1 MDRADGASF
10 ILDAPMVHERFSALS
25 SSAPSR
31 LALVGSGFRLSYGEL
46 ASVSNGV
53 AVALARLGAG
63 REARVALVFGRTPLA
78 IVAMLGA
85 LKAGAAYV
93 PLDPDA
99 PAERN
104 AAMIADAG
112 ASVLVCE
119 DGDRRADALAPGLPR
134 LRLDPA
140 SLPSAAEAPQVE
152 AHPDQLA
159 YVVFT
164 SGSTGRPKGV
174 GVAHGPLAMHA
185 REVGALYGANPD
197 DVVLHVISFSFDG
210 ATECWLAA
218 LAHGGRLVV
227 ADPKSLAPADLLALV
242 RREGVTIVGMTPAL
256 LMSLVE
262 AQDGEGGGPL
272 PVRSWTAGGEA
283 FALKDFARLRA
294 AFPSARIINGYGP
307 TEAVITP
314 TLFAAAPDAP
324 AARYASPAGEAGFVP
339 IGTPVGARAAHVLD
353 EDMNEVGV
361 GVAGELHLG
370 GYGLARGYLG
380 RPGETALRFV
390 PDPFGPRGARLYRT
404 GDRVRRREDGGLD
417 YLGRLDRQAKIRGFR
432 IEPGEVEA
440 QLVADPLC
448 REAAAVVA
456 RRAGAPQLVAY
467 VAPARTP
474 EAQALD
480 AATLASRLR
489 TRLEARLPDYMRPSL
504 IEVLPA
510 LPRLPNGKIDR
521 LALPEPAWPHTA
533 YEPPRTETERALAA
547 IWESLLDARPIGRAQ
562 SFLELGG
569 NSITAIKMT
578 AGIRRRFDA
587 TIGLEEVFATPT
599 LAELAAAIERAADAA
614 TALDDVDAL
623 LAQWEAWDMTQS
635 MRRERSDWEGIAR
648 RVAALPA
655 DRRAPFLQATQ
666 AHGVSL
672 DELPFVPIDA
682 PDGMSPAQRRL
693 WFLWRLEP
701 QSEAYVVGGALALE
715 GALDEAALQR
725 ALDWLSARHEALR
738 TIFAPQDDGDARPL
752 VLPPAAL
759 ALERADAPDAETQA
773 REIAKARVRRPFDL
787 TAGPLL
793 RAGLVRVAPS
803 RHLLWLAVHHIV
815 CDGWSMATM
824 VEELAAA
831 YGAFAQGE
839 SPTLPAPPIRYADYA
854 AWQRLRAEAGEAT
867 RQLDWWKGELGQ
879 ARPPLALPTDRPR
892 PPIQSFR
899 GALHAFTLDAELS
912 RRARDFSRSRGASLF
927 MTLLAAYHALL
938 ARLSGEDDI
947 SVGVSNANRARP
959 ETAGLVGF
967 FVTTQVIRARPRG
980 ETSFDALLTSVKAT
994 TLKAQTRQDVA
1005 FEALVEAL
1013 APERSLSC
1021 NPLFQAKFT
1030 QQIALPEAI
1039 EAAGLV
1045 FSPALSADEAARFD
1059 LSLDFVDRGETIEAA
1074 FAYAADLFD
1083 APTVARFAELYADF
1097 LDHALARPQAPLR
1110 EFSPKRASR
1119 LAGEA
1124 RVFPHRDVLST
1135 FAASVAA
1142 SPEAVALTDGA
1153 ATLTCAE
1160 LDARSSRLAAAL
1172 RTRGVGRESV
1182 VALLGGRSA
1191 GFVTGLLAIMKAGGA
1206 YAPLDPRQPEKR
1218 LRALIAQ
1225 SGAKLVLSDRRDA
1238 RFGALA
1244 VDDLLA
1250 DAPEPPS
1257 AWPAPHPRQA
1267 AYLIFTSG
1275 STGEPKGV
1283 VVPHHAL
1290 ANYVAGA
1297 LGRLAPPADCGLGMA
1312 STIAA
1317 DLGHTVLYGAL
1328 CSGRTLHLIDEDAI
1342 LDADRFADVVAAR
1355 RIGALKLAPSHLQGL
1370 LATPRAAEVLPACAL
1385 ILGGEA
1391 LPPALVEA
1399 ARALKPGLRVVNHY
1413 GPTET
1418 TVGALTHEP
1427 AGLPAHGSVPIG
1439 RPLPNVDVMLLDAD
1453 LNPVPP
1459 GSTGELHIGGDA
1471 LARGYLGRPGATA
1484 ERFVP
1489 DPFRPGARLYRTGDF
1504 GRLDAQGNVVFIGRR
1519 DDQVK
1524 IRGHRVELRE
1534 VAQTLRSL
1542 PGVDAAE
1549 VIFERAQSGRE
1560 RLVAYVVAPA
1570 AEASAIEAQAR
1581 AMLPAHMVPAA
1592 FVKLERMPVTANG
1605 KLDRAR
1611 LPAPE
1616 AVAAKAPENPA
1627 GEIERVLAGVWGD
1640 VLRRQDFSP
1649 DDNFFALGGDSIL
1662 TLQVVAR
1669 AKRAGVRITPK
1680 QLFETQTVR
1689 ALARLATP
1697 AAPQAPTPGPKP
1709 TVEIP
1714 LTPAAA
1720 EFFARPVG
1728 ARSHWNQS
1736 VLLVPSS
1743 PLKPEAL
1750 TQALAALAATHDA
1763 LRLRFALKDG
1773 RWLQRRVEVQGA
1785 TDLLRVITV
1794 ADEAALSRACEETQ
1808 RSLDIEN
1815 GPPLRALLAVFPDGR
1830 QRLMMTIHHL
1840 YVDGV
1845 SWRILLDD
1853 LELALTQIAQGRE
1866 PRLPPVETSFGD
1878 YAQKLFL
1885 RAHSQA
1891 LRDELPHWR
1900 ALAGVEPEHAPRP
1913 LTQARRLSRSLDA
1926 ALTRRL
1932 DEAAT
1937 REGGRLHET
1946 MAAAFVHA
1954 LDGESVDMWIEG
1966 HGRGGPL
1973 VDLDLGRT
1981 VGWLTALYPVRLGR
1995 GARFSDT
2002 LRLTSDTLAAV
2013 PGEGVGYGLLRWLAP
2028 EDARASVAAPRGP
2041 VFNYLGR
2048 FDASLSRDAFFHVA
2062 PEGAGAE
2069 RDPQAPFL
2077 EPMRLDA
2084 RILDG
2089 ALRLDWT
2096 FDPSLY
2102 DEAAAQTVAAAFEA
2116 ALREAAGE
2124 PGRPRPVALTPMQ
2137 EGLLFQALLA
2147 PQDQAY
2153 VNLLAVTL
2161 EDLDVERFRNAWRE
2175 TIARHEALRLV
2186 FRRDDGEAARAFAL
2200 DDAQPL
2206 FEEHDWRGQDDV
2218 DARLLRLGE
2227 AERKRGFDLS
2237 AAPPMRFVLVRIDEK
2252 RWRFLFVRH
2261 HVLLDGWSTARILN
2275 EVADA
2280 SAGLRE
2286 PAAPTRVRDHLAG
2299 RDRAADEAFWRDAL
2313 KDVAEPFRL
2322 PSRSASDETRG
2333 RLVLRLPAQPL
2344 REGAREARVT
2354 LNTLVQGAFGLLLQ
2368 RRSLQRRAI
2377 FGVTVAGRP
2386 EDALDAVGL
2395 FINTLPVVVE
2405 ARPDLST
2412 RDFLAALQ
2420 AQNAAMREH
2429 QRAPLYDVQ
2438 SWAAFSGEPLFDAA
2452 LVFENYPVD
2461 GTRAG
2466 AFYRDPLVDEDTHY
2480 PLSLTVEAGEEIV
2493 LTFGY
2498 ARAQFS
2504 DAEAAALADQFA
2516 RVLTRLAEDVERP
2529 LGRVGLAGSGA
2540 GEIGA
2545 PAQGFIPVHEEIA
2558 RRAAE
2563 TPDAVAVRGPRG
2575 TLSYAALEARANAI
2589 AARLARLGVGREARV
2604 GVFLERDADMAATLV
2619 AIFKASA
2626 AYVPL
2631 DPDYPES
2638 RLAFMAA
2645 DAGLAALVTQESLRA
2660 KAPAGGFAVLAL
2672 EDVGEAAAPSASP
2685 TLRGDDLA
2693 YVIYTS
2699 GSTGRPKGVMI
2710 PHAALANL
2718 LASMAEAP
2726 GLARDD
2732 RMVALTSLSFDISA
2746 LELLLPL
2753 TRGAQLR
2760 IASREETADA
2770 RRLAALL
2777 DEAGASVV
2785 QATPSGWRQLVD
2797 GGWKGRP
2804 SLKALCGGEA
2814 LPPDLAEALVA
2825 RGLEL
2830 WNMYGPTE
2838 TTIWSAAAR
2847 VVPGEGAPPVA
2858 GPARA
2863 TSLRVLDDAL
2873 EPVPAGAA
2881 GELFIGGR
2889 GLARGYLGRPGLTAE
2904 RFVPD
2909 PFGPPGARMYRSG
2922 DVMRVRSDGGFDYLC
2937 RADHQVKIRG
2947 HRIELGEVEAA
2958 LAAHEGVRA
2967 AAAAPSPR
2975 GDALVAYVVAREGLD
2990 EETLVAHLAACSPA
3004 HMLPS
3009 RIVFLERLPLTPN
3022 GKLDRA
3028 ALPRPEAAQASF
3040 AAPREGIERAV
3051 ADIWSAVLGVPQ
3063 VGRASHFFRLGG
3075 HSLSATRM
3083 IARIEVELG
3092 LIVPLKTIFDAPTL
3106 AGFAARL
3113 EALRPAEKAER
3124 LDALMAELGLS

>member
-1 MDRADGASF
+1 
-10 ILDAPMVHERFSALS
+10 
-25 SSAPSR
+25 
-31 LALVGSGFRLSYGEL
+31 
-46 ASVSNGV
+46 
-53 AVALARLGAG
+53 
-63 REARVALVFGRTPLA
+63 
-78 IVAMLGA
+78 
-85 LKAGAAYV
+85 
-93 PLDPDA
+93 
-99 PAERN
+99 
-104 AAMIADAG
+104 
-112 ASVLVCE
+112 
-119 DGDRRADALAPGLPR
+119 
-134 LRLDPA
+134 
-140 SLPSAAEAPQVE
+140 
-152 AHPDQLA
+152 
-159 YVVFT
+159 
-164 SGSTGRPKGV
+164 
-174 GVAHGPLAMHA
+174 
-185 REVGALYGANPD
+185 
-197 DVVLHVISFSFDG
+197 
-210 ATECWLAA
+210 
-218 LAHGGRLVV
+218 
-227 ADPKSLAPADLLALV
+227 
-242 RREGVTIVGMTPAL
+242 
-256 LMSLVE
+256 
-262 AQDGEGGGPL
+262 
-272 PVRSWTAGGEA
+272 
-283 FALKDFARLRA
+283 
-294 AFPSARIINGYGP
+294 
-307 TEAVITP
+307 
-314 TLFAAAPDAP
+314 
-324 AARYASPAGEAGFVP
+324 
-339 IGTPVGARAAHVLD
+339 
-353 EDMNEVGV
+353 
-361 GVAGELHLG
+361 
-370 GYGLARGYLG
+370 
-380 RPGETALRFV
+380 
-390 PDPFGPRGARLYRT
+390 
-404 GDRVRRREDGGLD
+404 
-417 YLGRLDRQAKIRGFR
+417 
-432 IEPGEVEA
+432 
-440 QLVADPLC
+440 
-448 REAAAVVA
+448 
-456 RRAGAPQLVAY
+456 
-467 VAPARTP
+467 
-474 EAQALD
+474 
-480 AATLASRLR
+480 
-489 TRLEARLPDYMRPSL
+489 
-504 IEVLPA
+504 
-510 LPRLPNGKIDR
+510 
-521 LALPEPAWPHTA
+521 
-533 YEPPRTETERALAA
+533 
-547 IWESLLDARPIGRAQ
+547 
-562 SFLELGG
+562 
-569 NSITAIKMT
+569 
-578 AGIRRRFDA
+578 
-587 TIGLEEVFATPT
+587 
-599 LAELAAAIERAADAA
+599 
-614 TALDDVDAL
+614 
-623 LAQWEAWDMTQS
+623 MTQS
-635 MRRERSDWEGIAR
+635 MRQERSDWEGIAR

-655 DRRAPFLQATQ
+655 DKRAPFLQAMQ
-666 AHGVSL
+666 ARGVSL
-672 DELPFVPIDA
+672 DELPSVPIDA
-682 PDGMSPAQRRL
+682 PDGMSPSQRRL

-738 TIFAPQDDGDARPL
+738 TIFTPQDDGDARPL
-752 VLPPAAL
+752 ILPPATL
-759 ALERADAPDAETQA
+759 ALERADASDAPDAETQA

-793 RAGLVRVAPS
+793 RAGLVRVAPT

-831 YGAFAQGE
+831 YGAFAKGE
-839 SPTLPAPPIRYADYA
+839 APALPAPPIRYADYA
-854 AWQRLRAEAGEAT
+854 AWRRLRAEAGEVA
-867 RQLDWWKGELGQ
+867 RQLDWWKAELGE
-879 ARPPLALPTDRPR
+879 ARPPLALPIDRPR
-892 PPIQSFR
+892 PAVQSFR
-899 GALHAFTLDAELS
+899 GALHRFTLDADLS
-912 RRARDFSRSRGASLF
+912 RRLRSFSRSRGASVF

-938 ARLSGEDDI
+938 ARLSGDDDVN
-947 SVGVSNANRARP
+947 VGVSNANRARP

-980 ETSFDALLTSVKAT
+980 ETSFDALLASVKAT

-1039 EAAGLV
+1039 EAGGLV

-1059 LSLDFVDRGETIEAA
+1059 LSLDFVDRGETIEAV

-1083 APTVARFAELYADF
+1083 APTIARFAELYADL
-1097 LDHALARPQAPLR
+1097 LDHALERPQAPLR

-1124 RVFPHRDVLST
+1124 RALQHEDVLSA

-1153 ATLTCAE
+1153 TALTYAE
-1160 LDARSSRLAAAL
+1160 LDARSSQLAAAL

-1191 GFVTGLLAIMKAGGA
+1191 GFITGLLAIMKAGGA

-1225 SGAKLVLSDRRDA
+1225 SGAKLVLSDRQDA

-1250 DAPEPPS
+1250 DTPEPPS

-1283 VVPHHAL
+1283 VVPHHTL
-1290 ANYVAGA
+1290 ANYVAGVLA
-1297 LGRLAPPADCGLGMA
+1297 RLSPPADYCLGMA

-1328 CSGRTLHLIDEDAI
+1328 CSGRTLHLIDENTI
-1342 LDADRFADVVAAR
+1342 LDADRFADVVAAQK
-1355 RIGALKLAPSHLQGL
+1355 IGALKLAPSHLQGL
-1370 LATPRAAEVLPACAL
+1370 LATPRAADVLPACAL

-1391 LPPALVEA
+1391 LPPALVESV
-1399 ARALKPGLRVVNHY
+1399 RALKPSLRVVNHY

-1459 GSTGELHIGGDA
+1459 GSTGELYIGGDA
-1471 LARGYLGRPGATA
+1471 PARGYLGRPGATA

-1489 DPFRPGARLYRTGDF
+1489 DPFRTGARLYRTGDF

-1534 VAQTLRSL
+1534 VAQALRAL

-1549 VIFERAQSGRE
+1549 VVFERAQSGRE

-1581 AMLPAHMVPAA
+1581 TVLPAHMVPAA

-1611 LPAPE
+1611 LPAPD
-1616 AVAAKAPENPA
+1616 AAAAKTPENPT
-1627 GEIERVLAGVWGD
+1627 GETERVLAGVWRD

-1669 AKRAGVRITPK
+1669 AKRAGVKITPK
-1680 QLFETQTVR
+1680 QLFEAQTVRALARLATPVAPAKVPETPAGEIEHLLTGVWRDVLRRGDVGPDDNFFALGGDSILTLQVVARAKRAGVKITPKQLFEAQTVR

-1697 AAPQAPTPGPKP
+1697 AAPAAPAAPQAPTPGLRP

-1720 EFFARPVG
+1720 EFFARPIG
-1728 ARSHWNQS
+1728 ERSHWNQS
-1736 VLLVPSS
+1736 VLIVPSA

-1750 TQALAALAATHDA
+1750 VQALAALVETHDA

-1773 RWLQRRVEVQGA
+1773 RWLQRRVEAQGA
-1785 TDLLRVITV
+1785 TDMLRVIKV
-1794 ADEAALSRACEETQ
+1794 ADEAALSLACEEAQ

-1815 GPPLRALLAVFPDGR
+1815 GPLLRALLATFPDGA
-1830 QRLMMTIHHL
+1830 QRLMMAIHHL
-1840 YVDGV
+1840 GVDGV
-1845 SWRILLDD
+1845 SWRILLED
-1853 LELALTQIAQGRE
+1853 LELALTQIAQGQE
-1866 PRLPPVETSFGD
+1866 PRLPPVETSLGD

-1900 ALAGVEPEHAPRP
+1900 ALAGAEPERAPRP
-1913 LTQARRLSRSLDA
+1913 LAQARRLSRSLDA

-1937 REGGRLHET
+1937 REDGRLHET
-1946 MAAAFVHA
+1946 MAAAFAHA
-1954 LDGESVDMWIEG
+1954 LDGESVDVWIEG

-1973 VDLDLGRT
+1973 ADLDLGRT

-1995 GARFSDT
+1995 GAHFSDT
-2002 LRLTSDTLAAV
+2002 LRMTRDGLAAV

-2028 EDARASVAAPRGP
+2028 DDARACVAAPRGP

-2048 FDASLSRDAFFHVA
+2048 FDASLSRDAFFRVA
-2062 PEGAGAE
+2062 PENAGAE

-2084 RILDG
+2084 RVLDG

-2147 PQDQAY
+2147 PQDEAY

-2161 EDLDVERFRNAWRE
+2161 EDLDVERFKDAWRE

-2186 FRRDDGEAARAFAL
+2186 FRRDDGEAARAFVL
-2200 DDAQPL
+2200 PDAQPL
-2206 FEEHDWRGQDDV
+2206 FEEHDWRGQNDV

-2237 AAPPMRFVLVRIDEK
+2237 AAPPMRFILVRLNEI

-2261 HVLLDGWSTARILN
+2261 HVLLDGWSTARVLN

-2280 SAGLRE
+2280 CAGQLQ

-2299 RDRAADEAFWRDAL
+2299 RDRAADEVFWRDAL

-2322 PSRSASDETRG
+2322 SSRSASDETRG
-2333 RLVLRLPAQPL
+2333 RLVLRLAAQPL

-2412 RDFLAALQ
+2412 HDFLAALQ

-2429 QRAPLYDVQ
+2429 QHAPLYDVQ
-2438 SWAAFSGEPLFDAA
+2438 SWAGFSGEPLFDAA
-2452 LVFENYPVD
+2452 LIFENYPVD
-2461 GTRAG
+2461 GTHAG

-2498 ARAQFS
+2498 AHAQFS
-2504 DAEAAALADQFA
+2504 DAEAAALAEQFA

-2529 LGRVGLAGSGA
+2529 LGRVGLAESDT

-2545 PAQGFIPVHEEIA
+2545 PAQGFVPVHEEIA

-2575 TLSYAALEARANAI
+2575 TLSYAALEARANAT

-2619 AIFKASA
+2619 AIFKAGA

-2631 DPDYPES
+2631 DPDYPEG

-2645 DAGLAALVTQESLRA
+2645 DAGLRALITQESLRA
-2660 KAPAGGFAVLAL
+2660 RTPAGGFAVLAL
-2672 EDVGEAAAPSASP
+2672 EEVGEAATSFASP
-2685 TLRGDDLA
+2685 ALRGDDLA

-2726 GLARDD
+2726 GLTRDD
-2732 RMVALTSLSFDISA
+2732 RLIALTSLSFDISA

-2753 TRGAQLR
+2753 TRGAQVR
-2760 IASREETADA
+2760 IASREEASDA

-2777 DEAGASVV
+2777 DEAGASVA

-2804 SLKALCGGEA
+2804 GLKALCGGEA

-2881 GELFIGGR
+2881 GELCIGGL

-2922 DVMRVRSDGGFDYLC
+2922 DVMRVRADGGFDYLC

-2947 HRIELGEVEAA
+2947 HRIELGEVEAT

-2967 AAAAPSPR
+2967 AAAAPTPR

-2990 EETLVAHLAACSPA
+2990 EETLIAHLAARSPA

-3028 ALPRPEAAQASF
+3028 ALPRPEAAQPSF
-3040 AAPREGIERAV
+3040 VAPREGIERAV

-3063 VGRASHFFRLGG
+3063 VGRASQFFRLGG

-3083 IARIEVELG
+3083 IARIEIELG
-3092 LIVPLKTIFDAPTL
+3092 LIVPLKTIFEAPTL
-3106 AGFAARL
+3106 AEFSARL
-3113 EALRPAEKAER
+3113 EALRPAEKTER